1 MRKFL
6 IVISMLCCVAG
17 YAFADGNKK
26 VSILGDSYSTFE
38 GCIEPTSNL
47 SWYMKNESNPKRTDL
62 TSPEQTWWGL
72 FLKQTGYELE
82 RNNSYSGSTV
92 CHRGYRGEDYSS
104 RSFITRMSD
113 LGSPDLILVFG
124 ATNDFWAKVSLT
136 PETAKKPEPHPLY
149 TFKPA
154 MEYMLQQLGAIYPNA
169 KTVFILNDEITGEAR
184 DIVLKACE
192 AYSVPCIQLEGI
204 EKQMGHPNRKGM
216 EQIAAQVVKAI
227 ETK

>member
-1 MRKFL
+1 MKKLLCAAF
-6 IVISMLCCVAG
+6 MLCCLAVSMSAEG
-17 YAFADGNKK
+17 KK

-38 GCIEPTSNL
+38 GCIEPATNL
-47 SWYMKNESNPKRTDL
+47 PWYMKEVNPERTDV
-62 TSPEQTWWGL
+62 TDPEQTWWRL

-82 RNNSYSGSTV
+82 KNNSYSGSTV

-113 LGSPDLILVFG
+113 LGNPDLILVFA
-124 ATNDFWAKVSLT
+124 ATNDYWAKVSLT

-154 MEYMLQQLGAIYPNA
+154 MEYMLQQLGALYPEA
-169 KTVFILNDEITGEAR
+169 KVVFILNDEIQGELR
-184 DIVLKACE
+184 DIVIEECA

-204 EKQMGHPNRKGM
+204 EKQKGHPNRKGM
-216 EQIAAQVVKAI
+216 EQIASQVVKAL
-227 ETK
+227 EE